1 MNYDYS
7 KLRGKITEVC
17 KTQENFANLMGLSTR
32 TISLKL
38 NNNIAFDQNEI
49 LLAVT
54 VLGLKQSDIEKY
66 FFTKKV
72 EFN

>member
-17 KTQENFANLMGLSTR
+17 KTQENFANHMGLSTR

-49 LLAVT
+49 LLAVN

-72 EFN
+72 